1 MWSVSMH
8 ASFCV
13 SVYQSRF
20 ACVFVSVS
28 LWVLWVCLSV
38 CLSVPSST
46 DKTVNP
52 RTLKFWLSIS
62 QVKVGKWVS
71 QIFEFSFFCGV
82 MAFFDISAIY
92 SILNFDSDN
101 RHIGTWFFASRVKM
115 SFWNSKK
122 KCVHKKCLLT
132 YFLPISIF
140 WGVFGLSL

>member
-1 MWSVSMH
+1 M
-8 ASFCV
+8 
-13 SVYQSRF
+13 F
-20 ACVFVSVS
+20 A
-28 LWVLWVCLSV
+28 WMSV
-38 CLSVPSST
+38 CVYVPSST

-52 RTLKFWLSIS
+52 RTLKFWLSIP

-71 QIFEFSFFCGV
+71 QIFEFSFFCWV

-122 KCVHKKCLLT
+122 NCSQKMPFDLLFGDFHFLGFFYWAFILIKLN
-132 YFLPISIF
+132 YFEQRDVTI
-140 WGVFGLSL
+140 W